1 MKPERIT
8 QNNATPTPLLR
19 RGRGRLLD
27 GRFFL
32 IAWRNLWRN
41 KRRTLITVASIF
53 FGVLLSAYMTS
64 MQEGS
69 YDKMVE
75 IVVKFYSGYMQ
86 VHHEDYWE
94 NKSINNSFDYDQA
107 LVAQIKKHQEI
118 DFVVPRLESFGLAS
132 SGELTR
138 GAAIFGIVPDV
149 ENQLTGIANKIVSG
163 KYLQPT
169 DNGVVIGDG
178 LAKYLKLAL
187 NDTLIIITQGYH
199 GISAAGKF
207 PVHGIIKHVSPEL
220 NKSIIYMELKTCQS
234 FLGAENKLTSLVVN
248 VADNDAMKRT
258 LKNLKSEI
266 RSPFSVMSWEEM
278 QPEVVQQ
285 IESDRA
291 GGIIMKA
298 ILYIVIAFGIF
309 GTIMMMIAE
318 RRREFG
324 VMISIGMQKRKL
336 SVVLYIETLFIGLL
350 GIFSGIA
357 VSLPLL
363 LIQAKNPIPLTGE
376 TGKLMEDFGFEPYM
390 FFSTAPEVFW
400 QQAIS
405 VFVLTLLIGIYPVI
419 ASLKIREIKA
429 LHGT

>member
-1 MKPERIT
+1 
-8 QNNATPTPLLR
+8 
-19 RGRGRLLD
+19 
-27 GRFFL
+27 
-32 IAWRNLWRN
+32 
-41 KRRTLITVASIF
+41 
-53 FGVLLSAYMTS
+53 MTS

-69 YDKMVE
+69 YSKMVE

-94 NKSINNSFDYDQA
+94 NKSINNSFDYNQA
-107 LVAQIKKHQEI
+107 LVDQIKKHPEI
-118 DFVVPRLESFGLAS
+118 DFVIPRLESFGLAS
-132 SGELTR
+132 AGELTR
-138 GAAIFGIVPDV
+138 GSAIFGIVP
-149 ENQLTGIANKIVSG
+149 EIETQLTGIADKIVSG
-163 KYLQPT
+163 KYLQPN
-169 DNGVVIGDG
+169 DNGVIIGEG
-178 LAKYLKLAL
+178 LAKYLRLSL
-187 NDTLIIITQGYH
+187 NDTLVIITQGYH
-199 GISAAGKF
+199 GVSAAGKF
-207 PVHGIIKHVSPEL
+207 PVHGIIKHVSPEM
-220 NKSIIYMELKTCQS
+220 NKSVIYMELTTCQN

-258 LKNLKSEI
+258 LKKLKSEI
-266 RSPFSVMSWEEM
+266 QSPYSVMSWEEM

-291 GGIIMKA
+291 GGVIMKA

-336 SVVLYIETLFIGLL
+336 SVILFFETLFIGLL
-350 GIFSGIA
+350 GIFSGIV

-363 LIQAKNPIPLTGE
+363 FFQSKNPIPLTGD
-376 TGKLMEDFGFEPYM
+376 TAKLMEDFGFEPYM
-390 FFSTAPEVFW
+390 IFSTAPEVFW
-400 QQAIS
+400 QQALS

-419 ASLKIREIKA
+419 ASLRIKEIKA

>member
-1 MKPERIT
+1 M
-8 QNNATPTPLLR
+8 ATNIKL
-19 RGRGRLLD
+19 
-27 GRFFL
+27 
-32 IAWRNLWRN
+32 AWRNLWRN

-86 VHHEDYWE
+86 VHNEDYWE

-107 LVAQIKKHQEI
+107 LVDRIKKHSEI
-118 DFVVPRLESFGLAS
+118 DFVIPRLESFGLAS
-132 SGELTR
+132 AGELTR
-138 GAAIFGIVPDV
+138 GSAIFGIVPEV
-149 ENQLTGIANKIVSG
+149 ETQLTGIAEKIVSG

-169 DNGVVIGDG
+169 DNGVVIGEG

-187 NDTLIIITQGYH
+187 NDTLVIITQGYH
-199 GISAAGKF
+199 GVSAAGKF
-207 PVHGIIKHVSPEL
+207 PVRGIIKHVSPEL

-248 VADNDAMKRT
+248 VADNDAMKHT
-258 LKNLKSEI
+258 LKKLKAEI
-266 RSPFSVMSWEEM
+266 KSPFSVMSWEEM

-363 LIQAKNPIPLTGE
+363 LIQAKNPIPLTGD
-376 TGKLMEDFGFEPYM
+376 TAKLMEDFGFEPYM

-419 ASLKIREIKA
+419 ASLRIKEIKA
-429 LHGT
+429 LHGI

>member
-1 MKPERIT
+1 MKTNIK
-8 QNNATPTPLLR
+8 L
-19 RGRGRLLD
+19 
-27 GRFFL
+27 
-32 IAWRNLWRN
+32 AWRNLWRN

-69 YDKMVE
+69 YGKMVE

-94 NKSINNSFDYDQA
+94 NKSINSSFDYDQA
-107 LVAQIKKHQEI
+107 LIDQLKKHPEI
-118 DFVVPRLESFGLAS
+118 DFVIPRLESFGLAS
-132 SGELTR
+132 AGELTR
-138 GAAIFGIVPDV
+138 GSAIFGIVPDV
-149 ENQLTGIANKIVSG
+149 ETQLTGIADKIVSG
-163 KYLQPT
+163 KYLQAT
-169 DNGVVIGDG
+169 DDGVVIGDG
-178 LAKYLKLAL
+178 LAKYLKLGL
-187 NDTLIIITQGYH
+187 SDTLVIITQGYH
-199 GISAAGKF
+199 GVSAAGKF
-207 PVHGIIKHVSPEL
+207 PIRGIIKHVSPEL
-220 NKSIIYMELKTCQS
+220 NKSIIYMELKTCQN

-248 VADNDAMKRT
+248 VADNEVMKRMLKT
-258 LKNLKSEI
+258 LKNEI
-266 RSPFSVMSWEEM
+266 QSPWSVMSWEEM

-291 GGIIMKA
+291 GGVIMKA
-298 ILYIVIAFGIF
+298 ILYVVIAFGIF

-336 SVVLYIETLFIGLL
+336 SVILFFETIFIGIL
-350 GIFSGIA
+350 GILSGLA

-363 LIQAKNPIPLTGE
+363 LFQSKNPIPLTGE
-376 TGKLMEDFGFEPYM
+376 TAKLMEDFGFEPFM
-390 FFSTAPEVFW
+390 FFSVAPEVFW

-405 VFVLTLLIGIYPVI
+405 VFVLTMLIGIYPII
-419 ASLKIREIKA
+419 AARRIKEIKA

>member
-1 MKPERIT
+1 MKQENQQVPVLS
-8 QNNATPTPLLR
+8 PLLR
-19 RGRGRLLD
+19 RGWGRLL
-27 GRFFL
+27 
-32 IAWRNLWRN
+32 IMAWRNIWRN

-86 VHHEDYWE
+86 VHKSDYWE
-94 NKSINNSFDYDQA
+94 NRSINNSFDFDQE
-107 LVAQIKKHQEI
+107 LISQLKKHQEVDLVI
-118 DFVVPRLESFGLAS
+118 PRLESFGLAS
-132 SGELTR
+132 AGELTR
-138 GAAIFGIVPDV
+138 GSAIFGIVPDL
-149 ENQLTGIANKIVSG
+149 ETKLTGIADKIVEG
-163 KYLQPT
+163 KYLQT
-169 DNGVVIGDG
+169 DDKGVVIGKG
-178 LAKYLKLAL
+178 LADYLKLNL
-187 NDTLIIITQGYH
+187 NDTLVIITQGYH
-199 GISAAGKF
+199 GVSAAGKF

-220 NKSIIYMELKTCQS
+220 NKSIIYMELTTCQS
-234 FLGAENKLTSLVVN
+234 FLGAENKLTSMVVN
-248 VADNDAMKRT
+248 VANNDAMQRT
-258 LKNLKSEI
+258 LKKLKSEI
-266 RSPFSVMSWEEM
+266 KEPYSVMSWEEM

-336 SVVLYIETLFIGLL
+336 SVVLFIETLFIGLL
-350 GIFSGIA
+350 GILSGIA
-357 VSLPLL
+357 VTLPLI
-363 LIQAKNPIPLTGE
+363 LIQSRNPIPLTGE
-376 TGKLMEDFGFEPYM
+376 TAKLMEDFGFEPYM

-405 VFVLTLLIGIYPVI
+405 VFVLTALIGIYPVI
-419 ASLKIREIKA
+419 ASLKIKEIKA

>member
-1 MKPERIT
+1 MTTNLK
-8 QNNATPTPLLR
+8 L
-19 RGRGRLLD
+19 
-27 GRFFL
+27 
-32 IAWRNLWRN
+32 AWRNLWRN

-69 YDKMVE
+69 YSKMVE

-107 LVAQIKKHQEI
+107 LVDQIKKHPEI
-118 DFVVPRLESFGLAS
+118 DFVIPRLESFGLAS
-132 SGELTR
+132 AGELTR
-138 GAAIFGIVPDV
+138 GSAIFGIVPDI
-149 ENQLTGIANKIVSG
+149 ETQLTGIANKIVSG
-163 KYLQPT
+163 SYLQST
-169 DNGVVIGDG
+169 DDGVVIGDG
-178 LAKYLKLAL
+178 LARFLKLAL
-187 NDTLIIITQGYH
+187 NDTLVIITQGYH
-199 GISAAGKF
+199 GVSAAGKF
-207 PVHGIIKHVSPEL
+207 PVHGIIKHVSPEM
-220 NKSIIYMELKTCQS
+220 NKSVIYMELKTCQS

-258 LKNLKSEI
+258 LKKLKSEI
-266 RSPFSVMSWEEM
+266 QSPYSVMSWEEM

-291 GGIIMKA
+291 GGVIMKA

-336 SVVLYIETLFIGLL
+336 SVILFFETLFIGLL
-350 GIFSGIA
+350 GILSGIA

-363 LIQAKNPIPLTGE
+363 FIQSKNPIPLTGE
-376 TGKLMEDFGFEPYM
+376 TAKLMEDFGFEPYM
-390 FFSTAPEVFW
+390 FFSTAPEVFL

-405 VFVLTLLIGIYPVI
+405 IFVLTLLIGIYPVI
-419 ASLKIREIKA
+419 ASLRIKEIKA

>member
-1 MKPERIT
+1 MTTNIK
-8 QNNATPTPLLR
+8 L
-19 RGRGRLLD
+19 
-27 GRFFL
+27 
-32 IAWRNLWRN
+32 AWRNIWRN

-69 YDKMVE
+69 YSKMVE

-86 VHHEDYWE
+86 VHHEEYWE

-107 LVAQIKKHQEI
+107 LVYQIKKHPEI
-118 DFVVPRLESFGLAS
+118 DFVIPRLESFGLAS
-132 SGELTR
+132 AGELTR
-138 GAAIFGIVPDV
+138 GSAIFGIVP
-149 ENQLTGIANKIVSG
+149 EIETQLTGIADRIVSG
-163 KYLQPT
+163 KYLQAA
-169 DNGVVIGDG
+169 DDGVVIGEG
-178 LAKYLKLAL
+178 LAKYLRLSL
-187 NDTLIIITQGYH
+187 NDTLVIITQGYH

-234 FLGAENKLTSLVVN
+234 FLGAENKLTSMVVN

-266 RSPFSVMSWEEM
+266 QPPYSVMSWEEM

-291 GGIIMKA
+291 GGVIMKA

-336 SVVLYIETLFIGLL
+336 SVILFFETLFIGLL
-350 GIFSGIA
+350 GILSGIA

-363 LIQAKNPIPLTGE
+363 FIQSKNPIPLTGD
-376 TGKLMEDFGFEPYM
+376 TAKLMEDFGFEPYM

-400 QQAIS
+400 QQALS

-419 ASLKIREIKA
+419 ASLRIKEIKA

>member
-1 MKPERIT
+1 MTTNI
-8 QNNATPTPLLR
+8 NL
-19 RGRGRLLD
+19 
-27 GRFFL
+27 
-32 IAWRNLWRN
+32 AWRNIWRN

-86 VHHEDYWE
+86 VHNEDYWE
-94 NKSINNSFDYDQA
+94 NKSINNSFDYHQA
-107 LVAQIKKHQEI
+107 LVDQIKKHPEI
-118 DFVVPRLESFGLAS
+118 DFVIPRLESFGLAS
-132 SGELTR
+132 AGELTR
-138 GAAIFGIVPDV
+138 GSAIFGIVPDI
-149 ENQLTGIANKIVSG
+149 ETQLTGIADKIVSG
-163 KYLQPT
+163 KYLQST
-169 DNGVVIGDG
+169 DDGVVIGAG

-187 NDTLIIITQGYH
+187 SDTLVIITQGYH
-199 GISAAGKF
+199 GVSAAGKF
-207 PVHGIIKHVSPEL
+207 PVRGIIKHVSPEL
-220 NKSIIYMELKTCQS
+220 NKSIIYMELKTCQN

-258 LKNLKSEI
+258 LKKLKSEI
-266 RSPFSVMSWEEM
+266 QSPFSVMSWEEM

-298 ILYIVIAFGIF
+298 ILYVVIAFGIF

-336 SVVLYIETLFIGLL
+336 SVILFFETLFIGLL
-350 GIFSGIA
+350 GILSGIA
-357 VSLPLL
+357 VSLPLI
-363 LIQAKNPIPLTGE
+363 LIQAQNPIPLTGE

-405 VFVLTLLIGIYPVI
+405 VFVLTMLIGIYPVI
-419 ASLKIREIKA
+419 ASLRIKEIKA

>member
-1 MKPERIT
+1 MTTNIK
-8 QNNATPTPLLR
+8 L
-19 RGRGRLLD
+19 
-27 GRFFL
+27 
-32 IAWRNLWRN
+32 AWRNIWRN

-69 YDKMVE
+69 YSKMVE

-94 NKSINNSFDYDQA
+94 NKSINNTFDYDQA
-107 LVAQIKKHQEI
+107 FIDRLKSNPEV
-118 DFVVPRLESFGLAS
+118 DFVIPRLESFGLAS
-132 SGELTR
+132 AGELTR
-138 GAAIFGIVPDV
+138 GAAVFGIVPDV
-149 ENQLTGIANKIVSG
+149 ETQLTGIAEKIVSG
-163 KYLQPT
+163 KYLQT
-169 DNGVVIGDG
+169 DDDGVVIGDG
-178 LAKYLKLAL
+178 LSKFLKLNL
-187 NDTLIIITQGYH
+187 NDTLVILTQGYH
-199 GISAAGKF
+199 GVSSAGKF

-248 VADNDAMKRT
+248 VADNDVLKRT
-258 LKNLKSEI
+258 LMNLKKEI
-266 RSPFSVMSWEEM
+266 KSPYSIMSWEEM

-291 GGIIMKA
+291 GGVIMKA

-324 VMISIGMQKRKL
+324 VMISIGMQKKKL
-336 SVVLYIETLFIGLL
+336 AVILFIETLFIGLL
-350 GIFSGIA
+350 GIISGIA

-363 LIQAKNPIPLTGE
+363 LFQAKNPIPLTGE
-376 TGKLMEDFGFEPYM
+376 TAKLMEDFGFEPYM
-390 FFSTAPEVFW
+390 FFSTAPEIFW

-405 VFVLTLLIGIYPVI
+405 VFVMTVLIGIYPIV
-419 ASLKIREIKA
+419 ASVRIKEIKA
-429 LHGT
+429 LHG

>member
-1 MKPERIT
+1 MLTNIK
-8 QNNATPTPLLR
+8 L
-19 RGRGRLLD
+19 
-27 GRFFL
+27 
-32 IAWRNLWRN
+32 AWRNIWRN

-69 YDKMVE
+69 YSKMVE

-107 LVAQIKKHQEI
+107 LVDRLKSHSEV
-118 DFVVPRLESFGLAS
+118 DFVIPRLESFGLAS

-138 GAAIFGIVPDV
+138 GAAVFGIVPDI
-149 ENQLTGIANKIVSG
+149 ETQLTGIAEKIVSG
-163 KYLQPT
+163 KYLQAN
-169 DNGVVIGDG
+169 DDGVVIGDG
-178 LAKYLKLAL
+178 LAKFLNLNL
-187 NDTLIIITQGYH
+187 NDTLVILTQGYH
-199 GISAAGKF
+199 GVSSAGKF

-258 LKNLKSEI
+258 LKKLKSEI
-266 RSPFSVMSWEEM
+266 QSPFSVMSWEEM

-291 GGIIMKA
+291 GGVIMKA

-324 VMISIGMQKRKL
+324 VMISIGMQKKKL
-336 SVVLYIETLFIGLL
+336 AVILFIETLFIGLL
-350 GIFSGIA
+350 GILSGMA

-376 TGKLMEDFGFEPYM
+376 TAKLMEDFGFEPYM

-405 VFVLTLLIGIYPVI
+405 VFVLTVLIGIYPII
-419 ASLKIREIKA
+419 ASLRIKEIKA

>member
-1 MKPERIT
+1 MLTNLK
-8 QNNATPTPLLR
+8 L
-19 RGRGRLLD
+19 
-27 GRFFL
+27 
-32 IAWRNLWRN
+32 AWRNIWRN
-41 KRRTLITVASIF
+41 KRRTMITVASIF

-94 NKSINNSFDYDQA
+94 NKSINNSFNYDQA
-107 LVAQIKKHQEI
+107 LVDQLKKHAEI
-118 DFVVPRLESFGLAS
+118 DFVIPRLESFGLAS
-132 SGELTR
+132 AGELTR
-138 GAAIFGIVPDV
+138 GSAIFGIVPEV
-149 ENQLTGIANKIVSG
+149 ETQLTGIAKKIVSG
-163 KYLQPT
+163 KYLQAN
-169 DNGVVIGDG
+169 DNGVVIGEG
-178 LAKYLKLAL
+178 LAKYLKLSL
-187 NDTLIIITQGYH
+187 NDTLVIITQGYH
-199 GISAAGKF
+199 GVSAAGKF

-220 NKSIIYMELKTCQS
+220 NKSIVYMELKTCQS
-234 FLGAENKLTSLVVN
+234 FLGAENKLTSLVIN
-248 VADNDAMKRT
+248 VANNDVMKRT
-258 LKNLKSEI
+258 LKKLKSEI
-266 RSPFSVMSWEEM
+266 KSPFSVMSWDEM

-336 SVVLYIETLFIGLL
+336 SAILFIETLFIGLL
-350 GIFSGIA
+350 GIFSGMA
-357 VSLPLL
+357 VSIPLL

-419 ASLKIREIKA
+419 ASLRIKEIKA

>member
-1 MKPERIT
+1 M
-8 QNNATPTPLLR
+8 NTPNSKDKSAHTSSGSPLSR
-19 RGRGRLLD
+19 RGLGGGLFTL
-27 GRFFL
+27 
-32 IAWRNLWRN
+32 AWRNIWRN
-41 KRRTLITVASIF
+41 RRRTLITVASIF

-86 VHHEDYWE
+86 VHHKDYWE
-94 NKSINNSFDYDQA
+94 NKSINNSFDYNQD
-107 LVAQIKKHQEI
+107 LVGQLKKHKEI
-118 DFVVPRLESFGLAS
+118 DLVIPRLESFGLAS
-132 SGELTR
+132 AGELTR
-138 GAAIFGIVPDV
+138 GAAILGIVPEV
-149 ENQLTGIANKIVSG
+149 ETQLTGIAGKIVSG
-163 KYLQPT
+163 KYLQAN
-169 DNGVVIGDG
+169 DDGVVIGEG
-178 LAKYLKLAL
+178 LAKYLKIDLI
-187 NDTLIIITQGYH
+187 DTMVIITQGYH
-199 GISAAGKF
+199 GVSAAGKF
-207 PVHGIIKHVSPEL
+207 PVRGIIKHVSPEL
-220 NKSIIYMELKTCQS
+220 NKSIVYMELKTCQS
-234 FLGAENKLTSLVVN
+234 FLNAENKITSLVVN
-248 VADNDAMKRT
+248 VPGNKVMKRMLGK
-258 LKNLKSEI
+258 LKQEI
-266 RSPFSVMSWEEM
+266 RSPYSVMSWDEM

-309 GTIMMMIAE
+309 GTIMMMMAE

-336 SVVLYIETLFIGLL
+336 SVILFLETLFIGLL
-350 GIFSGIA
+350 GILSGIA

-363 LIQAKNPIPLTGE
+363 FIQSRNPIPLTGE
-376 TGKLMEDFGFEPYM
+376 TARLMEDFGFEPYM

-405 VFVLTLLIGIYPVI
+405 VFVMTLLIGIYPVI
-419 ASLKIREIKA
+419 AARRIKEIKA

>member
-1 MKPERIT
+1 MYTNIK
-8 QNNATPTPLLR
+8 L
-19 RGRGRLLD
+19 
-27 GRFFL
+27 
-32 IAWRNLWRN
+32 AWRNLWRN

-86 VHHEDYWE
+86 VHHEEYWE

-107 LVAQIKKHQEI
+107 LVDQIKNHPEI
-118 DFVVPRLESFGLAS
+118 DFVIPRLESFGLAS
-132 SGELTR
+132 AGELTR
-138 GAAIFGIVPDV
+138 GSAIFGIVPDI
-149 ENQLTGIANKIVSG
+149 ETQLTGIADKIVSG
-163 KYLQPT
+163 NYLQAT
-169 DNGVVIGDG
+169 DDGVVIGDG

-187 NDTLIIITQGYH
+187 NDTLVIITQGYH
-199 GISAAGKF
+199 GVSAAGKF
-207 PVHGIIKHVSPEL
+207 PIRGIIKHVSPEL
-220 NKSIIYMELKTCQS
+220 NKSIIYMELKTCQN

-258 LKNLKSEI
+258 LKTLKSEI

-291 GGIIMKA
+291 GGVIMKA

-324 VMISIGMQKRKL
+324 VMISIGMQKSKL
-336 SVVLYIETLFIGLL
+336 SVILFFETIFIGLL

-363 LIQAKNPIPLTGE
+363 LIQAKNPIPLTGD
-376 TGKLMEDFGFEPYM
+376 TAKLMEDFGFEPYM

-405 VFVLTLLIGIYPVI
+405 VFVLTLLIGIYPMI
-419 ASLKIREIKA
+419 ASLRIKEIKA

>member
-1 MKPERIT
+1 MTTNIK
-8 QNNATPTPLLR
+8 L
-19 RGRGRLLD
+19 
-27 GRFFL
+27 
-32 IAWRNLWRN
+32 AWRNLWRN
-41 KRRTLITVASIF
+41 KRRTMITVASIF

-69 YDKMVE
+69 YGKMVE

-94 NKSINNSFDYDQA
+94 NRSINNSFDYDQA
-107 LVAQIKKHQEI
+107 LVTQIKTHPEI
-118 DFVVPRLESFGLAS
+118 DFVIPRLESFGLAS
-132 SGELTR
+132 AGELTR
-138 GAAIFGIVPDV
+138 GSAIFGIVPEV
-149 ENQLTGIANKIVSG
+149 ETQLTGIADKIVSG

-169 DNGVVIGDG
+169 DDGVVIGDG
-178 LAKYLKLAL
+178 LARFLKLEL
-187 NDTLIIITQGYH
+187 NDTLVIITQGYH

-207 PVHGIIKHVSPEL
+207 PVRGIIKHVSPEL

-258 LKNLKSEI
+258 LKKLKSEI
-266 RSPFSVMSWEEM
+266 KSPFSVMSWEEM

-363 LIQAKNPIPLTGE
+363 LVQAKNPIPLTGD
-376 TGKLMEDFGFEPYM
+376 TAKLMEDFGFEPYM

-419 ASLKIREIKA
+419 ASLQIKEIKA

>member
-1 MKPERIT
+1 MTTNIK
-8 QNNATPTPLLR
+8 L
-19 RGRGRLLD
+19 
-27 GRFFL
+27 
-32 IAWRNLWRN
+32 AWRNLWRN

-69 YDKMVE
+69 YSKMVE

-86 VHHEDYWE
+86 VHHEDYWK

-107 LVAQIKKHQEI
+107 LIDRLKSHPDV
-118 DFVVPRLESFGLAS
+118 DFVIPRLESFGLAS
-132 SGELTR
+132 AGELTR
-138 GAAIFGIVPDV
+138 GAAVFGIVPEV
-149 ENQLTGIANKIVSG
+149 ETQLTGIAEKIVSG
-163 KYLQPT
+163 KYLQA
-169 DNGVVIGDG
+169 DDDGVVIGDG
-178 LAKYLKLAL
+178 LAKFLNLQL
-187 NDTLIIITQGYH
+187 NDTLVVLTQGYH
-199 GISAAGKF
+199 GVSSAGKF

-258 LKNLKSEI
+258 LMNLKREI
-266 RSPFSVMSWEEM
+266 KTPYSIMSWEEM

-291 GGIIMKA
+291 GGVIMKA

-324 VMISIGMQKRKL
+324 VMISIGMQKKKL
-336 SVVLYIETLFIGLL
+336 AVILFIETLFIGLL
-350 GIFSGIA
+350 GILSGMA

-376 TGKLMEDFGFEPYM
+376 TAKLMEDFGFEPYM

-405 VFVLTLLIGIYPVI
+405 VFVLTLLIGIYPII
-419 ASLKIREIKA
+419 ASLRIKEIKA

>member
-1 MKPERIT
+1 MYTNLK
-8 QNNATPTPLLR
+8 L
-19 RGRGRLLD
+19 
-27 GRFFL
+27 
-32 IAWRNLWRN
+32 AWRNIWRN

-107 LVAQIKKHQEI
+107 LVDQLKANPEV
-118 DFVVPRLESFGLAS
+118 DFVIPRLESFGLAS
-132 SGELTR
+132 TGELTR
-138 GAAIFGIVPDV
+138 GSAIFGIVP
-149 ENQLTGIANKIVSG
+149 EIETQLTGIANKIVSG
-163 KYLQPT
+163 KYLQPA
-169 DNGVVIGDG
+169 DDGVVIGDG
-178 LAKYLKLAL
+178 LAKYLKLGL
-187 NDTLIIITQGYH
+187 NDTLVIITQGYH
-199 GISAAGKF
+199 GVSAAGKF

-248 VADNDAMKRT
+248 VADNNAMNRT
-258 LKNLKSEI
+258 LKKLKTEI

-336 SVVLYIETLFIGLL
+336 SVVLFIETLFIGLL
-350 GIFSGIA
+350 GILSGIA

-363 LIQAKNPIPLTGE
+363 LIQARNPIPLTGE

-405 VFVLTLLIGIYPVI
+405 VFVLTLLIGIYPIV
-419 ASLKIREIKA
+419 ATLRIKA
-429 LHGT
+429 IKAMHGT